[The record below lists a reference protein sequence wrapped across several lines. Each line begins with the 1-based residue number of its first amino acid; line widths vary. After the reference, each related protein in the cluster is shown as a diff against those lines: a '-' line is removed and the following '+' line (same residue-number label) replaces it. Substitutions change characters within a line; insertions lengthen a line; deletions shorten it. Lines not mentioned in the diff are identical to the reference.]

1 MAGNLPDKL
10 LGVRD
15 GFLRYFS
22 QRYSRACPIRVVPHL
37 QDEAS
42 TPLPLADLEILELA
56 RARAHDLQRLDPETY
71 AFYVGSESGL
81 LSLELEGEP
90 ARQLV
95 RTWTVA
101 LGLGEEAWG
110 SSGSIQLPPRLIPG
124 LEGDRIPF
132 AIPGTRRSGGMV
144 ASLTGGL
151 ESRRS
156 ATSLATFHALS
167 TLTYGLHESRPRR
180 RSHPGTR

>member
-15 GFLRYFS
+15 GFLRYFT
-22 QRYSRACPIRVVPHL
+22 QRYSQAGPIRVVPHL
-37 QDEAS
+37 QDEAA
-42 TPLPLADLEILELA
+42 TPLPLQDLEILKLA
-56 RARAHDLQRLDPETY
+56 RDRAHGLQRLDPETY
-71 AFYVGSESGL
+71 AFYVGTESGL
-81 LSLELEGEP
+81 LSLELGDDAP
-90 ARQLV
+90 RQLV
-95 RTWTVA
+95 RTWTVV

-124 LEGDRIPF
+124 LEQNRIPF
-132 AIPGTRRSGGMV
+132 AVPGTRRSGGMV
-144 ASLTGGL
+144 ASLAGGL

-156 ATSLATFHALS
+156 ATSLATFHAVS

-180 RSHPGTR
+180 RGHPGAR